1 MGRKPI
7 GNSKKNQTNV
17 LTPPVGGRTLETK
30 DLKEE
35 EEGARL
41 VPKRKE
47 GGGLHYSTAVN
58 QLRNIGKNAT
68 APEQRCF
75 EERGKN

>member
-17 LTPPVGGRTLETK
+17 LAPPVGGRTLETK

-47 GGGLHYSTAVN
+47 
-58 QLRNIGKNAT
+58 
-68 APEQRCF
+68 
-75 EERGKN
+75 EEGFTTVLQ